1 MAVKSNFAAGN
12 VLTASDVNTYLTNG
26 GLVYITEGTATNTSA
41 ADVNSVFSTTYDN
54 YRIVLQTAARSTLQ
68 YCRFQL
74 RTAGA
79 VTATNYQS
87 SSKWWNLT
95 LANNVF
101 QDNDQNTTVMTG
113 GPSGDQSLNR
123 WSIWTFDLS
132 NPNKAQQTGMT
143 GSGTGVRRDDNWY
156 SWISGGVQYDNTQ
169 FTGIR
174 FLPNGGTFDIKYT
187 IYGYRQA

>member
-1 MAVKSNFAAGN
+1 MAVKSNFASGD

-26 GLVYITEGTATNTSA
+26 GLVYIAGGSATNTSA
-41 ADVNSVFSTTYDN
+41 LDVDNVFSSTYDN
-54 YRIVLQTAARSTLQ
+54 YRVVLQTASRSTLQ
-68 YCRFQL
+68 YARFQF
-74 RTAGA
+74 RT
-79 VTATNYQS
+79 VTTLTNTNYQS

-101 QDNDQNTTVMTG
+101 QDNDQNATVITG

-123 WSIWTFDLS
+123 WSIWTFDIS
-132 NPNKAQQTGMT
+132 NPFKTQQTGVT
-143 GSGTGVRRDDNWY
+143 GSGSGVRRDDNWY
-156 SWISGGVQYDNTQ
+156 SWISGGIQFDNTS

-174 FLPNGGTFDIKYT
+174 FLPNGGTFDVIYK